1 MKKRNLGI
9 IVLVVLLG
17 SLIHLSYSFSYN
29 ASPAVDTVPISNRGG
44 ETVYLKNVMFER
56 LPGKERVTLYFSA
69 ESGTMIETQS
79 SVSVVAVMANTMI
92 DENVKRSLSDKKLDN
107 IFRVSVIQKDRD
119 GQPWNYMTMDMRERV
134 PYMIRKDGARVQIDF
149 NVSGLA
155 KGNRGNG
162 EGNKEWDSFS
172 SNGASAT
179 QSSTSK
185 PISIDFQDANIKS
198 VFRLLA
204 EAGGV
209 NIVSG
214 DDVKGTVTLSVKR
227 VTWRQVFD
235 TVLALNSLGVH
246 EEGNVL
252 VVKTL
257 DRIRK
262 DADTERAEG
271 KKLAEIAKAEEE
283 AVQKK
288 LVKDG
293 KLPQISIEA
302 KIVEVTKSGSRDLGV
317 LWNTGS
323 SDGNWS
329 HFSGN
334 QAVRPGGLVYGVPA
348 THPQWWGTDVETTP
362 GIATAV
368 PSVLADAANPAIGVI
383 YSTANYLLMAKLE
396 ALETSGEGKII
407 SSPKVT
413 TLDNEKAKIG
423 QGEEI
428 PYVTRDKDGTATV
441 EMKDAKL
448 ELEVTPTITSE
459 GKISMQVKCESKAA
473 DWQKV
478 NVNFENPPLLSS
490 SVESKVVVR
499 DGDTIVLGGIMKSST
514 TKSMSG
520 VPWFNKIPVL
530 GWLFKRTGD
539 TLEERELLIFVTPRI
554 IRDTV

>member
-1 MKKRNLGI
+1 MKKRNLGF

-17 SLIHLSYSFSYN
+17 SLLHFSYSFSYN
-29 ASPAVDTVPISNRGG
+29 AFPVVGTVSISHREG
-44 ETVYLKNVMFER
+44 ETVHLKNVMFER

-69 ESGTMIETQS
+69 ESGAMIETQS
-79 SVSVVAVMANTMI
+79 SVSVVAVMANTLI

-107 IFRVSVIQKDRD
+107 IFRVSALQKDRD
-119 GQPWNYMTMDMRERV
+119 GQPWSYMTMDMRERV

-149 NVSGLA
+149 NVSGLSRDSRS
-155 KGNRGNG
+155 GGG
-162 EGNKEWDSFS
+162 ETQEWDSFS
-172 SNGASAT
+172 GAN
-179 QSSTSK
+179 QGDPSK
-185 PISIDFQDANIKS
+185 RISIDFQDANIKS

-227 VTWRQVFD
+227 VTWRQAFD
-235 TVLALNSLGVH
+235 TVVTLNSLGVH

-252 VVKTL
+252 VVRTL
-257 DRIRK
+257 ERIRK
-262 DADTERAEG
+262 DADTDRAEA
-271 KKLAEIAKAEEE
+271 KKLIDIAKAEEE
-283 AVQKK
+283 AEQKK

-302 KIVEVTKSGSRDLGV
+302 KIVEVTKSGSKELGL

-323 SDGNWS
+323 AKGNWA
-329 HFSGN
+329 HVSGN
-334 QAVRPGGLVYGVPA
+334 QAARPGGVSAGWMNPLRQP
-348 THPQWWGTDVETTP
+348 TDEPPEVA
-362 GIATAV
+362 GIAV
-368 PSVLADAANPAIGVI
+368 PFPGFADAVSPGVGVI
-383 YSTANYLLMAKLE
+383 YSTAHFMLQAKLE

-407 SSPKVT
+407 SSPRVT

-428 PYVTRDKDGTATV
+428 PYVTRDKDGTATI

-459 GKISMQVKCESKAA
+459 GKISMQIKCDSKAA

-478 NVNFENPPLLSS
+478 NVNNENPPLISS

-499 DGDTIVLGGIMKSST
+499 DGDTIVLGGIMKSAT

-520 VPWFNKIPVL
+520 VPWLNKIPVL
-530 GWLFKRTGD
+530 GWLFKKTGD
-539 TLEERELLIFVTPRI
+539 TLEERELLIFVTPRV
-554 IRDTV
+554 IREAV